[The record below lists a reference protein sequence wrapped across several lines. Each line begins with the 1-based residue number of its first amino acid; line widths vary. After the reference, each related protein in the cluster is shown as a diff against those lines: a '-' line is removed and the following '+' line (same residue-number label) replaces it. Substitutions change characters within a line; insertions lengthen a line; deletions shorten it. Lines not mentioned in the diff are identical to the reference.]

1 MTCWSVCRSCSHRLF
16 LASQHAT
23 KPDDGI
29 TVPVRVGV
37 GELSLW
43 SVDRGVVAE
52 PVPGVN
58 VHKLHLTC
66 IVLRRRPAE
75 VVVGD
80 GRNHHFH
87 LRPNGLVGR
96 EIIVFHQNLW
106 CDQVGG
112 HAGTHP
118 GLVLILPGTRL
129 DVAAG
134 HVDAQFVP
142 LHLLRPHAGDV
153 LVNTGGGSQVAGA
166 TASVGILCVLVDL
179 WPERVLQAKANSP
192 VSFCSVTVV
201 IN

>member
-1 MTCWSVCRSCSHRLF
+1 M
-16 LASQHAT
+16 
-23 KPDDGI
+23 
-29 TVPVRVGV
+29 
-37 GELSLW
+37 
-43 SVDRGVVAE
+43 AE
-52 PVPGVN
+52 PVPGAN
-58 VHKLHLTC
+58 VHKLHLTH

-75 VVVGD
+75 VVVVVGD

-87 LRPNGLVGR
+87 LRSDGLVGR

-106 CDQVGG
+106 WDQVGG

-142 LHLLRPHAGDV
+142 LHLLRPHTGDV
-153 LVNTGGGSQVAGA
+153 LVQARRGGQVAGA
-166 TASVGILCVLVDL
+166 TASVNVLCVLVDRR
-179 WPERVLQAKANSP
+179 PERVLQAKGNSP